1 MQNSKKRKR
10 VFQFFYAQP
19 LSFIPFNAFIP
30 LCIIH
35 KNRNNAHKSI
45 SFFIEYNKESAT
57 RSLIHECQ
65 NQNMG
70 LPYERTDLYSRL
82 YRPRNFP
89 AAAYDFY
96 VSGSPEQEVSAEIPS
111 RYTAGVYTAS
121 MILGG
126 NSVEIAVT
134 VDEDYISSIEFR
146 QLDETVSAMY
156 PLMEPSL
163 ESLSEQICASQSLEN
178 ISYSEDS
185 QYTSLMLL
193 SAIQTALSK
202 AEN

>member
-1 MQNSKKRKR
+1 MSAKTRIW
-10 VFQFFYAQP
+10 VFHMKELIYTAV
-19 LSFIPFNAFIP
+19 FIVLGIFLLLLMIFM
-30 LCIIH
+30 
-35 KNRNNAHKSI
+35 
-45 SFFIEYNKESAT
+45 F
-57 RSLIHECQ
+57 
-65 NQNMG
+65 
-70 LPYERTDLYSRL
+70 
-82 YRPRNFP
+82 
-89 AAAYDFY
+89 
-96 VSGSPEQEVSAEIPS
+96 SGNPEQENTAEVPTK
-111 RYTAGVYTAS
+111 YTAGVYTAS

>member
-1 MQNSKKRKR
+1 MSAKTRIW
-10 VFQFFYAQP
+10 VFHMKELIYTAV
-19 LSFIPFNAFIP
+19 FIVLGIFLLLLMIFM
-30 LCIIH
+30 
-35 KNRNNAHKSI
+35 
-45 SFFIEYNKESAT
+45 F
-57 RSLIHECQ
+57 
-65 NQNMG
+65 
-70 LPYERTDLYSRL
+70 
-82 YRPRNFP
+82 
-89 AAAYDFY
+89 
-96 VSGSPEQEVSAEIPS
+96 SGSPEQEAAAEVPS

-193 SAIQTALSK
+193 SAIQTAMSK

>member
-1 MQNSKKRKR
+1 MSAKTRIW
-10 VFQFFYAQP
+10 VFHMKELIYTAV
-19 LSFIPFNAFIP
+19 FIVLGIFLLLLMIFM
-30 LCIIH
+30 
-35 KNRNNAHKSI
+35 
-45 SFFIEYNKESAT
+45 F
-57 RSLIHECQ
+57 
-65 NQNMG
+65 
-70 LPYERTDLYSRL
+70 
-82 YRPRNFP
+82 
-89 AAAYDFY
+89 
-96 VSGSPEQEVSAEIPS
+96 SGSPEQEAAAEVPS

-178 ISYSEDS
+178 ISYSEDN

>member
-1 MQNSKKRKR
+1 MSAKTRIW
-10 VFQFFYAQP
+10 VFHMKELIYTAV
-19 LSFIPFNAFIP
+19 FIVLGIFLLLLMIFM
-30 LCIIH
+30 
-35 KNRNNAHKSI
+35 
-45 SFFIEYNKESAT
+45 F
-57 RSLIHECQ
+57 
-65 NQNMG
+65 
-70 LPYERTDLYSRL
+70 
-82 YRPRNFP
+82 
-89 AAAYDFY
+89 
-96 VSGSPEQEVSAEIPS
+96 SGSPEQEVSAEIPS

-193 SAIQTALSK
+193 SALQTALSK

>member
-1 MQNSKKRKR
+1 MSAKTRIW
-10 VFQFFYAQP
+10 VFHMKELIYTAV
-19 LSFIPFNAFIP
+19 FIVLGIFLLLLMIFM
-30 LCIIH
+30 
-35 KNRNNAHKSI
+35 
-45 SFFIEYNKESAT
+45 F
-57 RSLIHECQ
+57 
-65 NQNMG
+65 
-70 LPYERTDLYSRL
+70 
-82 YRPRNFP
+82 
-89 AAAYDFY
+89 
-96 VSGSPEQEVSAEIPS
+96 SGSPEQEAAAEVPS
-111 RYTAGVYTAS
+111 RYTAGIYTAS

>member
-1 MQNSKKRKR
+1 MSAKTRIW
-10 VFQFFYAQP
+10 VFHMKELIYTAV
-19 LSFIPFNAFIP
+19 FIVLGIFLLLLMIFM
-30 LCIIH
+30 
-35 KNRNNAHKSI
+35 
-45 SFFIEYNKESAT
+45 F
-57 RSLIHECQ
+57 
-65 NQNMG
+65 
-70 LPYERTDLYSRL
+70 
-82 YRPRNFP
+82 
-89 AAAYDFY
+89 
-96 VSGSPEQEVSAEIPS
+96 SGSPEQEAAAEVPS

-193 SAIQTALSK
+193 SAIQTALTK

>member
-1 MQNSKKRKR
+1 MI
-10 VFQFFYAQP
+10 FMF
-19 LSFIPFNAFIP
+19 
-30 LCIIH
+30 
-35 KNRNNAHKSI
+35 
-45 SFFIEYNKESAT
+45 
-57 RSLIHECQ
+57 
-65 NQNMG
+65 
-70 LPYERTDLYSRL
+70 
-82 YRPRNFP
+82 
-89 AAAYDFY
+89 
-96 VSGSPEQEVSAEIPS
+96 SGSPEQEAAAEVPS

>member
-1 MQNSKKRKR
+1 MKELIYTA
-10 VFQFFYAQP
+10 VFIVLGIFLLLLMIFM
-19 LSFIPFNAFIP
+19 F
-30 LCIIH
+30 
-35 KNRNNAHKSI
+35 
-45 SFFIEYNKESAT
+45 
-57 RSLIHECQ
+57 
-65 NQNMG
+65 
-70 LPYERTDLYSRL
+70 
-82 YRPRNFP
+82 
-89 AAAYDFY
+89 
-96 VSGSPEQEVSAEIPS
+96 SGSPEQEAAAEVPS

>member
-1 MQNSKKRKR
+1 MSAKTRIW
-10 VFQFFYAQP
+10 VFHMKELIYTAV
-19 LSFIPFNAFIP
+19 FIVLGIFLLLLMIFM
-30 LCIIH
+30 
-35 KNRNNAHKSI
+35 
-45 SFFIEYNKESAT
+45 F
-57 RSLIHECQ
+57 
-65 NQNMG
+65 
-70 LPYERTDLYSRL
+70 
-82 YRPRNFP
+82 
-89 AAAYDFY
+89 
-96 VSGSPEQEVSAEIPS
+96 SGSPEQEAAAEVPS

-185 QYTSLMLL
+185 QYTSLMLV

>member
-1 MQNSKKRKR
+1 MSAKTRIW
-10 VFQFFYAQP
+10 VFHMKELIYTAV
-19 LSFIPFNAFIP
+19 FIVLGIFLLLLMIFM
-30 LCIIH
+30 
-35 KNRNNAHKSI
+35 
-45 SFFIEYNKESAT
+45 F
-57 RSLIHECQ
+57 
-65 NQNMG
+65 
-70 LPYERTDLYSRL
+70 
-82 YRPRNFP
+82 
-89 AAAYDFY
+89 
-96 VSGSPEQEVSAEIPS
+96 SGSPEQEVSAEVPS

-163 ESLSEQICASQSLEN
+163 ESLSEQICASQSLES

>member
-1 MQNSKKRKR
+1 MSAKTRIW
-10 VFQFFYAQP
+10 VFHMKELIYTAV
-19 LSFIPFNAFIP
+19 FIVLGIFLLLLMIFM
-30 LCIIH
+30 
-35 KNRNNAHKSI
+35 
-45 SFFIEYNKESAT
+45 F
-57 RSLIHECQ
+57 
-65 NQNMG
+65 
-70 LPYERTDLYSRL
+70 
-82 YRPRNFP
+82 
-89 AAAYDFY
+89 
-96 VSGSPEQEVSAEIPS
+96 SGSPEQEVSAEIPS

-163 ESLSEQICASQSLEN
+163 ESLSEHICASQSLEN

>member
-1 MQNSKKRKR
+1 MSAKTRIW
-10 VFQFFYAQP
+10 VFHMKELIYTAV
-19 LSFIPFNAFIP
+19 FIVLGIFLLLLMIFM
-30 LCIIH
+30 
-35 KNRNNAHKSI
+35 
-45 SFFIEYNKESAT
+45 F
-57 RSLIHECQ
+57 
-65 NQNMG
+65 
-70 LPYERTDLYSRL
+70 
-82 YRPRNFP
+82 
-89 AAAYDFY
+89 
-96 VSGSPEQEVSAEIPS
+96 SGSPEQEVSAEVPS

-126 NSVEIAVT
+126 NSVEIAVA

>member
-1 MQNSKKRKR
+1 MSAKTRIW
-10 VFQFFYAQP
+10 VFHMKELIYTAV
-19 LSFIPFNAFIP
+19 FIVLGIFLLLLMIFM
-30 LCIIH
+30 
-35 KNRNNAHKSI
+35 
-45 SFFIEYNKESAT
+45 F
-57 RSLIHECQ
+57 
-65 NQNMG
+65 
-70 LPYERTDLYSRL
+70 
-82 YRPRNFP
+82 
-89 AAAYDFY
+89 
-96 VSGSPEQEVSAEIPS
+96 SGSPEQEAAAEVPS
-111 RYTAGVYTAS
+111 RSTAGVYTAS

-134 VDEDYISSIEFR
+134 VDEDYISSIEFW

>member
-1 MQNSKKRKR
+1 MSAKTRIW
-10 VFQFFYAQP
+10 VFHMKELIYTAV
-19 LSFIPFNAFIP
+19 FIVLGIFLLLLMIFM
-30 LCIIH
+30 
-35 KNRNNAHKSI
+35 
-45 SFFIEYNKESAT
+45 F
-57 RSLIHECQ
+57 
-65 NQNMG
+65 
-70 LPYERTDLYSRL
+70 
-82 YRPRNFP
+82 
-89 AAAYDFY
+89 
-96 VSGSPEQEVSAEIPS
+96 SGSPEQEVSAEIPS

-163 ESLSEQICASQSLEN
+163 DQSLEN

>member
-1 MQNSKKRKR
+1 MSAKTRIW
-10 VFQFFYAQP
+10 VFHMKELIYTAV
-19 LSFIPFNAFIP
+19 FIV
-30 LCIIH
+30 LGII
-35 KNRNNAHKSI
+35 
-45 SFFIEYNKESAT
+45 
-57 RSLIHECQ
+57 L
-65 NQNMG
+65 
-70 LPYERTDLYSRL
+70 LRL
-82 YRPRNFP
+82 MIFM
-89 AAAYDFY
+89 F
-96 VSGSPEQEVSAEIPS
+96 SGSPEQEVSAEVPS

>member
-1 MQNSKKRKR
+1 MSAKTRIW
-10 VFQFFYAQP
+10 VFHMKELIYTAV
-19 LSFIPFNAFIP
+19 FIVLGIFLLLLMIFM
-30 LCIIH
+30 
-35 KNRNNAHKSI
+35 
-45 SFFIEYNKESAT
+45 F
-57 RSLIHECQ
+57 
-65 NQNMG
+65 
-70 LPYERTDLYSRL
+70 
-82 YRPRNFP
+82 
-89 AAAYDFY
+89 
-96 VSGSPEQEVSAEIPS
+96 SGSPEQEAAAEVPS

-193 SAIQTALSK
+193 SAIQTALST

>member
-1 MQNSKKRKR
+1 MSAKTRIW
-10 VFQFFYAQP
+10 VFHMKELIYTAV
-19 LSFIPFNAFIP
+19 FIVLGIFLLLLMIFMF
-30 LCIIH
+30 
-35 KNRNNAHKSI
+35 SG
-45 SFFIEYNKESAT
+45 SSEQE
-57 RSLIHECQ
+57 
-65 NQNMG
+65 
-70 LPYERTDLYSRL
+70 
-82 YRPRNFP
+82 
-89 AAAYDFY
+89 AAA
-96 VSGSPEQEVSAEIPS
+96 EVPS

>member
-1 MQNSKKRKR
+1 MSAKTRIW
-10 VFQFFYAQP
+10 VFHMKELIYTAV
-19 LSFIPFNAFIP
+19 FIVLGIFLLLLMIFM
-30 LCIIH
+30 
-35 KNRNNAHKSI
+35 
-45 SFFIEYNKESAT
+45 F
-57 RSLIHECQ
+57 
-65 NQNMG
+65 
-70 LPYERTDLYSRL
+70 
-82 YRPRNFP
+82 
-89 AAAYDFY
+89 
-96 VSGSPEQEVSAEIPS
+96 SGSPEQEVSAEIPS
-111 RYTAGVYTAS
+111 RYTAGIYTAS

-134 VDEDYISSIEFR
+134 VDEDYISSIKFR

>member
-1 MQNSKKRKR
+1 MSAKTRIW
-10 VFQFFYAQP
+10 VFHMKELIYTAV
-19 LSFIPFNAFIP
+19 FIVLGIFLLLLMIFM
-30 LCIIH
+30 
-35 KNRNNAHKSI
+35 
-45 SFFIEYNKESAT
+45 F
-57 RSLIHECQ
+57 
-65 NQNMG
+65 
-70 LPYERTDLYSRL
+70 
-82 YRPRNFP
+82 
-89 AAAYDFY
+89 
-96 VSGSPEQEVSAEIPS
+96 SGSPEQEVSAEIPS

-126 NSVEIAVT
+126 NSVEIAVA